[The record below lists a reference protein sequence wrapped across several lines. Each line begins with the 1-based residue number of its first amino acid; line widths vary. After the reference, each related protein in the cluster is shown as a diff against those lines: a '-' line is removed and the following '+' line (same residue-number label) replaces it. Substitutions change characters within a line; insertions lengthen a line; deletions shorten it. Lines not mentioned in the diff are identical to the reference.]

1 MIRTSAVVG
10 LAMLLGTTGCA
21 AVFKGSKQ
29 EVRFSADPQGSDV
42 RADGRYLGP
51 TPTVARIDRDRPQN
65 VSVSKQGY
73 KPQQVQLR
81 KQADTPWFF
90 WDIATCVVP
99 VTLCI
104 PVLVDAI
111 SGAWYSFDDEYA
123 VKLDPELV
131 PVAGPP
137 ATPLQEPPAV
147 TRPAASPAPA
157 AVPSGEPGSPPPA
170 SL

>member
-1 MIRTSAVVG
+1 MTKIAALSLVLLTS
-10 LAMLLGTTGCA
+10 TGCA

-29 EVRFSADPQGSDV
+29 EVRFTADPERSDV
-42 RADGRYLGP
+42 RVDGRYLGA
-51 TPTVARIDRDRPQN
+51 TPAVGRIDRDRPQN
-65 VSVSKQGY
+65 VNVRKDGF

-81 KQADTPWFF
+81 KQADVPWFL

-123 VKLDPELV
+123 VKLDPEA
-131 PVAGPP
+131 PPP
-137 ATPLQEPPAV
+137 APP
-147 TRPAASPAPA
+147 PAPA
-157 AVPSGEPGSPPPA
+157 PVVAAPA
-170 SL
+170 PAGL